1 MHTVWD
7 ESGRSAPLSAGRGRR
22 LAAMAALCA
31 AG

>member
-22 LAAMAALCA
+22 GMAALCA
-31 AG
+31 RA